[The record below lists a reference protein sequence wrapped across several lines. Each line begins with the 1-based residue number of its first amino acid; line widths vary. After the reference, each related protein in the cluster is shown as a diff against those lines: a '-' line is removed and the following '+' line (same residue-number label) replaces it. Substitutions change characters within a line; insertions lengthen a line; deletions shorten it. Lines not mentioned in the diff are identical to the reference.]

1 MKSFYLYGFVGI
13 GGPKVKFFEILPRVW
28 LYKVP
33 NHQFKCCEVVLDG
46 LHVGFLRY
54 YGMEKL
60 YEEKWYQKM
69 QNQHF
74 WAKPRGGTGT
84 TIQNPFGTGTN
95 TSGTSTTI
103 KNVFGTG
110 TTVSKSPDFCHF
122 VYLSPNSYT
131 VSMGTLLND

>member
-1 MKSFYLYGFVGI
+1 
-13 GGPKVKFFEILPRVW
+13 
-28 LYKVP
+28 
-33 NHQFKCCEVVLDG
+33 
-46 LHVGFLRY
+46 
-54 YGMEKL
+54 MEKL

-95 TSGTSTTI
+95 TSGTGTTI
-103 KNVFGTG
+103 QNVFVTGTKHSGTG
-110 TTVSKSPDFCHF
+110 TTVSKSPDFGHF